1 MNLFHKNGTTR
12 AGQQYN
18 CLYRAYIVLASI
30 LDYEPKIV
38 NEQPSWLSLIEI
50 EGE

>member
-1 MNLFHKNGTTR
+1 MVQHVQGNNKTV
-12 AGQQYN
+12 
-18 CLYRAYIVLASI
+18 YIVLASI

-38 NEQPSWLSLIEI
+38 NEQSSWLSRSLIEI